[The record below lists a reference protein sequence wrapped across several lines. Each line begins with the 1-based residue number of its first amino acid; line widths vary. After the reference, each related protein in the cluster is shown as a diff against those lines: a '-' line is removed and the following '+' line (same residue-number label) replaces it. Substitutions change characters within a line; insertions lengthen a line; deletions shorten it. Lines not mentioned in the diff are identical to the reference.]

1 MLPAEVQKL
10 VENEYARTSIRVKA
24 KQLSR
29 RKDFGSSCR
38 EDIEQDLWLHL
49 LGQAARFDGDRSS
62 LNTFID
68 RVVNSAAASLVRSR
82 EREMRADG
90 FHAQS
95 LDSIADDS
103 SCKKRTLRS
112 SLSPEDG
119 ARRKGRTPLS
129 DIDQLEQ
136 LEALDSALASMPP
149 EMRDMC
155 EQLMAGTTPTTL
167 ARQFGIS
174 RRQMRR
180 RLEEARAYFEAAGLG
195 NS

>member
-10 VENEYARTSIRVKA
+10 VENEYARMSIRVKA

-95 LDSIADDS
+95 LDSVSDDS
-103 SCKKRTLRS
+103 CRKQRTLRS

-119 ARRKGRTPLS
+119 ARRKGRSPLS

-136 LEALDSALASMPP
+136 QEALDSALATMPP

-155 EQLMAGTTPTTL
+155 EQLMAGTTPTTIT
-167 ARQFGIS
+167 RQFGIS

-180 RLEEARAYFEAAGLG
+180 RLEEARVYFEAACLG

>member
-1 MLPAEVQKL
+1 MFPAEIQKL
-10 VENEYARTSIRVKA
+10 VDNQYARTSIRVKA

-95 LDSIADDS
+95 LESIADDF

-112 SLSPEDG
+112 SLSPEDS
-119 ARRKGRTPLS
+119 ARRMGRAFLS
-129 DIDQLEQ
+129 DIDRREQ
-136 LEALDSALASMPP
+136 QEALDSSLANMPP

-155 EQLMAGTTPTTL
+155 EQLMAGATPTTL
-167 ARQFGIS
+167 ARRLGIS

-180 RLEEARAYFEAAGLG
+180 RLEEARAYFEAAGVA

>member
-1 MLPAEVQKL
+1 MQTQDPAQL
-10 VENEYARTSIRVKA
+10 AHNEYARTRIRVAVQRLGRRLK
-24 KQLSR
+24 LSR
-29 RKDFGSSCR
+29 ADR
-38 EDIEQDLWLHL
+38 EDVEQDLWVNL
-49 LGQAARFDGDRSS
+49 LEQAQNFDPERGAI
-62 LNTFID
+62 NTFID
-68 RVVNSAAASLVRSR
+68 RVVNSAAASLVRGR

-119 ARRKGRTPLS
+119 ARRKGRTPMS

-136 LEALDSALASMPP
+136 LEALDSALANMPS
-149 EMRDMC
+149 ELRDMC

-180 RLEEARAYFEAAGLG
+180 RLEEARVFFEAAGLG

>member
-1 MLPAEVQKL
+1 MLAAEVQKL

-95 LDSIADDS
+95 LDSVADDS
-103 SCKKRTLRS
+103 GCKMRTLRL
-112 SLSPEDG
+112 SLS
-119 ARRKGRTPLS
+119 S
-129 DIDQLEQ
+129 
-136 LEALDSALASMPP
+136 
-149 EMRDMC
+149 
-155 EQLMAGTTPTTL
+155 
-167 ARQFGIS
+167 
-174 RRQMRR
+174 
-180 RLEEARAYFEAAGLG
+180 
-195 NS
+195 